1 MKTTIEYRQQQYSI
15 DLSKP
20 LDISLTL
27 RGDDRNPIA
36 WYLKSPRIEPVREGE
51 WIGKVSQGS
60 STNFNNI
67 YFNPHGNTRMDA
79 TITELI
85 YAPSKIED
93 GRYFLNLQI
102 ASFENDAAPS
112 KPVLY
117 KIE

>member
-67 YFNPHGNTRMDA
+67 YFNPHGHGTHTECVGHITPDCHSINVSLK
-79 TITELI
+79 TIWFPAKLI
-85 YAPSKIED
+85 TLEPH
-93 GRYFLNLQI
+93 Q
-102 ASFENDAAPS
+102 
-112 KPVLY
+112 
-117 KIE
+117 